1 MPKNVA
7 EMFRQ
12 KLTATLRWSAI
23 TIAGAMLADYI
34 ITVVLLS
41 DSKAYT
47 PLITLAIAALISL
60 PTTYALVS
68 GRIDLRKARDEL
80 SVARDAAVN
89 ADRTKTQFFAN
100 MSHEL
105 RTPLNAILG
114 FSEMLAI
121 DVFASR
127 REEYA
132 KLIHNAGTHLLSLVD
147 DLLDLS
153 RIEAG
158 RLELNFTPLNLTALI
173 DDCADTIAVGARS
186 RGLRLV
192 RDVEP
197 GLPWVNADQR
207 SLKQILLNLLTN
219 AIKFSIPGGAV
230 EAFARLAP
238 SGELEFGV
246 KDEGIG
252 IAENEQSRVFE
263 RFGQTRSSAPG
274 AEKGTGLGLP
284 IVKGLAE
291 AHGGSVTMESRLDH
305 GTCITITLPAE
316 RIVKSAPVALAS

>member
-1 MPKNVA
+1 VPKNVA
-7 EMFRQ
+7 DMFRQ

-173 DDCADTIAVGARS
+173 DDCADTVAVGARS
-186 RGLRLV
+186 RRLRLV

-274 AEKGTGLGLP
+274 VEKGTGLGLP

-291 AHGGSVTMESRLDH
+291 AHGGSVTLESRLDH

-316 RIVKSAPVALAS
+316 RVVKSAPVALAS

>member
-1 MPKNVA
+1 
-7 EMFRQ
+7 MFRQ

-23 TIAGAMLADYI
+23 TIAGAMLADYV

-47 PLITLAIAALISL
+47 PLITLAIATLISL
-60 PTTYALVS
+60 PITYALVS

-80 SVARDAAVN
+80 AVARDAAVD
-89 ADRTKTQFFAN
+89 ADRTKTRFFAN

-114 FSEMLAI
+114 FSEMLAL
-121 DVFASR
+121 DVFAPR

-132 KLIHNAGTHLLSLVD
+132 RLIHNAGMHLLSLVD

-158 RLELNFTPLNLTALI
+158 RLELNFTPLNLAGLI
-173 DDCADTIAVGARS
+173 DDCVETVAVAARS
-186 RGLRLV
+186 RQLRLV
-192 RDVEP
+192 REVEP
-197 GLPWVNADQR
+197 DLPWINADGR

-219 AIKFSIPGGAV
+219 AIKFSTPGGAV
-230 EAFARLAP
+230 EAFARLAS

-252 IAENEQSRVFE
+252 IAEDEQSHVFE
-263 RFGQTRSSAPG
+263 RFGQARSNVAG
-274 AEKGTGLGLP
+274 ANKGVGLGLP

-291 AHGGSVTMESRLDH
+291 AHGGWVSLESRLQH
-305 GTCITITLPAE
+305 GTCITVALPAE
-316 RIVKSAPVALAS
+316 RVVKPARVALAS